1 MWCGSD
7 CEGGVTEIK
16 AEERIICALDA
27 ADSAE
32 ARRIVA
38 ELDGLVT
45 YFKVGMLLY
54 LLDGRQIVRWL
65 LDRGQ
70 KVFLDLKFYDV
81 PDTIGPAVREV
92 AASGVQML
100 TVHGN
105 REILRRAG
113 EASAG
118 TGLDV
123 LAVTVLTSLDQ
134 TDIGELGYPV
144 SVEEL
149 VLGRARWA
157 LESGCAGVIAS
168 PREAGRLRRELGQE
182 PLIVTPGIR
191 PRGFSAGTH
200 KRAATPGEAVKA
212 GADYLVIGQPIIK
225 APDPRRVVEEII
237 EEIAAA
243 EGER

>member
-1 MWCGSD
+1 
-7 CEGGVTEIK
+7 V
-16 AEERIICALDA
+16 

-32 ARRIVA
+32 ARRIVE
-38 ELDGLVT
+38 ELDGLVG

-54 LLDGRQIVRWL
+54 LIDGRQIVQWL

-105 REILRRAG
+105 REILERAG
-113 EASAG
+113 EASRG
-118 TGLDV
+118 TGLQV

-134 TDIGELGYPV
+134 TDINDLGYPV
-144 SVEEL
+144 TVEEL
-149 VLGRARWA
+149 VLSRARWA
-157 LESGCAGVIAS
+157 LECGCAGVIAS
-168 PREAGRLRRELGQE
+168 PRETVRLRCELGQK

-191 PRGFSAGTH
+191 PRGFSTGTH
-200 KRAATPGEAVKA
+200 KRAATPGESVKN
-212 GADYLVIGQPIIK
+212 GADYLVIGQPIII
-225 APDPRRVVEEII
+225 AADRRRAVEEII
-237 EEIAAA
+237 KDIHEA
-243 EGER
+243 ED